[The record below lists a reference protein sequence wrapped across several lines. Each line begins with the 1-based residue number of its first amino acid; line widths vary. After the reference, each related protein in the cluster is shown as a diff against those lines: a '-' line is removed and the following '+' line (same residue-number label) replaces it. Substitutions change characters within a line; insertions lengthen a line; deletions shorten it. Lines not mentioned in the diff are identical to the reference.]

1 MRSKYKF
8 IFASLI
14 FLCLVVSMGAASA
27 DDLDTIQEGEV
38 SGGVDVAYSNPGVE
52 NGELS
57 YDIPEDVQNVQYAG
71 LFVDC
76 YTAGSSNTVYGSEAN
91 VSVTSNG
98 ETEQIANEMLVST
111 QGSQDGT
118 VYTINDHTTK
128 CYADYYM
135 TYNLTEMLQGAS
147 GKVTINVKTGAL
159 EGYEYYN
166 KIKLI
171 GLVFAYDDGD
181 SDKICYWVN
190 SGSSWIKGDS
200 TDTSKATF
208 DVGTI
213 GCEISKATL
222 DNFALSSIDG
232 LYSFNG
238 KELEESTAYD
248 EGVYYFKYHQWDV
261 LDKISNSTNTLVYT
275 PGAGAFSF
283 RNTLSLLT
291 VTKHTPAVS
300 VKLGSEYS
308 GAVFAGTNNVLKLD
322 LTNKGESD
330 TVYMVDF
337 YVDGVKVSSTEIQ
350 LNEGLSSSTYL
361 VDDFIRPVTAETV
374 NGVSTTKVNYTV
386 IVSDKD
392 TGEILN
398 ESTITPTLWYNGN
411 LGKDL
416 AYPAEN
422 ITSFNNITVN
432 GDIIIDTKTDST
444 YMGATATNRTDVWN
458 LDVPDD
464 AQFVNGFIYVSY
476 NWDKSG
482 QTVPPF
488 TAIFNGVAV
497 TPVATYRDQSNMG
510 NYGKYGYGLIVYDV
524 SGLLV
529 KGENTFVL
537 EKEFNKTAV
546 YPSTLVALYNVSN
559 SAIEKT
565 IYMYNGADLLSN
577 ANNFL
582 GRIVASNNVLDI
594 DSIENIVGSSL
605 YVFAASAQ
613 AGEGNLIVNDASY
626 ANVWSGSSNSVG
638 QYIVDL
644 GTAPSES
651 NTVSFVATGSTILAL
666 EQFIVVEYNVPSA
679 SIKIASE
686 YNGACFAGTDN
697 VIQVNLTN
705 DGQLSTTY
713 TVDLYVDGV
722 KVNSTE
728 VQLDPAAKTTAYLV
742 DGLIRPVT
750 EDTVNGVSTTKVN
763 YTVIVSDENG
773 NVLAESTLTPTVWY
787 NGNLGKDLAY
797 PAENITSFNNITV
810 NGDIIIETKGDST
823 YMNAAATTRTDVW
836 TLDVPEDAQFVNG
849 FIYVSYNWDKSG
861 QTVPPFTATF
871 NGVAVTP
878 VATYRDQSNM
888 GNYGKYGY
896 GLIVY
901 DVSGLLVKGEN
912 TFVLE
917 KESNKTAVYP
927 STLVALYNVPQSE
940 TVKTIYMY
948 NGADL
953 LSNANNFLGRVVA
966 SNNVLGIDSIENIV
980 GSSLYVFAASAQSGE
995 GNLIV
1000 NDLTYFDVWTGSSNS
1015 VGQYIADLGTA
1026 PSESNAVSFV
1036 ATGSTILALQQFI
1049 IVESTNPSV
1058 SAKIA
1063 SEYNGA
1069 CFAGTD
1075 NVIQV
1080 NLTNDGQ
1087 ASTTYIV
1094 DLYVDG
1100 VKVNST
1106 EVQLN
1111 PEAKTT
1117 VNLVDGLIRP
1127 VTEDTVN
1134 GVSTTKVNYTLVVS
1148 DKSLGLVL
1156 AESTLTP
1163 TVWYNGNLGKDLAYP
1178 AENITS
1184 FNNITVNG
1192 DIIIET
1198 KGDST
1203 YMNAAATNRT
1213 DVWNL
1218 DVPDD
1223 AQFVNGFIYV
1233 SYNWDK
1239 SGQTVPPFT
1248 AIFNGVAVTP
1258 VATYRDQ
1265 SNMGNYGK
1273 YGYGLIVYDVSG
1285 LLVKGENT
1293 FVLEKES
1300 NKTAVYPSTLVALYN
1315 VPQSET
1321 VKTIYMYNGADLLSN
1336 ANNFLGRVVASNNV
1350 LGIDSIENAISSS
1363 LYVFA
1368 ASAQAG
1374 EGNLIVNDASYDNV
1388 WSGSSNSV
1396 GQYIVDLG
1404 TAPSESNTVSFVAT
1418 GSTILALQQFIVVES
1433 ATPKASDL
1441 QKLIDETP
1449 AGGVL
1454 DLGSKVFADVSDI
1467 NITKD
1472 ISIVGDN
1479 AFIITAGDGK
1489 PVFNIASDV
1498 NNVSISGLNFVAN
1511 NGDVLIKATATN
1523 GTDDLSINN
1532 PAISIANNT
1541 VTKANDNVVASSIT
1555 LFELESERGVLA
1567 PSNPIDIK
1575 DNNVVDGA
1583 KTFDFEIAG
1592 LNDGSG
1598 INIPQGGSINTN
1610 GTSSVKVATTIV
1622 AKAMTTTTV
1631 NTKINGKN
1639 AGKNF
1644 AITLKDSNGNVLAN
1658 KQVMISLDGKIY
1670 KCATNANGVATVK
1683 IALSK
1688 KGTYPVVVSFLGDD
1702 KYNGSFAVAK
1712 VKVNPQKVK
1721 LTVTKKT
1728 YKASKKTKYLY
1739 ATLKATNKKAIKGKK
1754 LVFTVNGKKYTAKT
1768 NAKGIAKVK
1777 VKLSKKKTYK
1787 VTVKFAGDNT
1797 FKKITKKGKVVI
1809 K

>member
-118 VYTINDHTTK
+118 VYAINDHTTK

-135 TYNLTEMLQGAS
+135 TYNLTEKLQSAS
-147 GKVTINVKTGAL
+147 GKVTINVNTGAL

-330 TVYMVDF
+330 TVYVVDF

-361 VDDFIRPVTAETV
+361 VDDLIRPVTAETV

-626 ANVWSGSSNSVG
+626 DNVWSGSSNSVS
-638 QYIVDL
+638 QYLVDL

-686 YNGACFAGTDN
+686 YNGACFAGADN

-773 NVLAESTLTPTVWY
+773 NVLAKSTLTPTVWY

-861 QTVPPFTATF
+861 QTVPPFTA
-871 NGVAVTP
+871 
-878 VATYRDQSNM
+878 
-888 GNYGKYGY
+888 
-896 GLIVY
+896 
-901 DVSGLLVKGEN
+901 
-912 TFVLE
+912 
-917 KESNKTAVYP
+917 
-927 STLVALYNVPQSE
+927 
-940 TVKTIYMY
+940 
-948 NGADL
+948 
-953 LSNANNFLGRVVA
+953 
-966 SNNVLGIDSIENIV
+966 
-980 GSSLYVFAASAQSGE
+980 
-995 GNLIV
+995 
-1000 NDLTYFDVWTGSSNS
+1000 
-1015 VGQYIADLGTA
+1015 
-1026 PSESNAVSFV
+1026 
-1036 ATGSTILALQQFI
+1036 
-1049 IVESTNPSV
+1049 
-1058 SAKIA
+1058 
-1063 SEYNGA
+1063 
-1069 CFAGTD
+1069 
-1075 NVIQV
+1075 
-1080 NLTNDGQ
+1080 
-1087 ASTTYIV
+1087 
-1094 DLYVDG
+1094 
-1100 VKVNST
+1100 
-1106 EVQLN
+1106 
-1111 PEAKTT
+1111 
-1117 VNLVDGLIRP
+1117 
-1127 VTEDTVN
+1127 
-1134 GVSTTKVNYTLVVS
+1134 
-1148 DKSLGLVL
+1148 
-1156 AESTLTP
+1156 
-1163 TVWYNGNLGKDLAYP
+1163 
-1178 AENITS
+1178 
-1184 FNNITVNG
+1184 
-1192 DIIIET
+1192 
-1198 KGDST
+1198 
-1203 YMNAAATNRT
+1203 
-1213 DVWNL
+1213 
-1218 DVPDD
+1218 
-1223 AQFVNGFIYV
+1223 
-1233 SYNWDK
+1233 
-1239 SGQTVPPFT
+1239 
-1248 AIFNGVAVTP
+1248 IFNGVAVTP

-1273 YGYGLIVYDVSG
+1273 YGYGLIVYDVSS
-1285 LLVKGENT
+1285 LLQKGENT

-1449 AGGVL
+1449 TGGVL

-1541 VTKANDNVVASSIT
+1541 VTKANDKVVASSIT

-1670 KCATNANGVATVK
+1670 KCTTNANGVATVK